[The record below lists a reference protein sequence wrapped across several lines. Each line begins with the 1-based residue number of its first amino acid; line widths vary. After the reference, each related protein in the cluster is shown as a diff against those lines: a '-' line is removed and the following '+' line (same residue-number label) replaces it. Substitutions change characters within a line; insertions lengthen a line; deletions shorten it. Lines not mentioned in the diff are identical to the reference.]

1 MFQPTVTIFRLLT
14 LRTPI
19 RKPKSL
25 AKVLNE
31 DKALLYNDVSDVKRF
46 HMCFCF
52 EAINTVTKCIKTQF
66 SQLGYGALKK
76 LSISS
81 KWKLQKMITNNQ
93 EILNKKKRE
102 CCE

>member
-19 RKPKSL
+19 GKPKPL

-46 HMCFCF
+46 HMCFYF

-66 SQLGYGALKK
+66 SQLGYGALEK
-76 LSISS
+76 LSISP
-81 KWKLQKMITNNQ
+81 KWKLEND
-93 EILNKKKRE
+93 NK
-102 CCE
+102 